1 MILSSSDI
9 LRVLGGDVIIRQ
21 EAKLAIVDGKPGIGT
36 EDTVYIYVDKYP
48 TVDEFEATWKIWVQD
63 NSGMGEYVLKAM
75 TVLLPSFDF
84 AGGYYTTRDFASER
98 TVVKTEAEKQL
109 EKLEAERSEY
119 KKGFEGLSESV
130 QSRLKG
136 VRDGIDGRDGKDGAQ
151 GLPGR
156 DGKDGKD
163 GRDGRDLVAT
173 EAELFD
179 LNDVEQ
185 VLQLE
190 PGQVLTWDGTKWT
203 NLYVRQMSS
212 VGAGGGGGINVE
224 GAQDG
229 QFLQY
234 NGTTGEWEAVTVAP
248 GGGVEEAPQDGGYY
262 VRHNGQ
268 WIDLGTALGAYEGR
282 DFDGGNFTDGT
293 SDSIDN
299 QDLDGGVFTP

>member
-9 LRVLGGDVIIRQ
+9 LRILGGDAIIRQ
-21 EAKLAIVDGKPGIGT
+21 EAKLVIVDGRPGIGT

-48 TVDEFEATWKIWVQD
+48 TIDEFEATWKIWVQD
-63 NSGMGEYVLKAM
+63 NSGMGEYVLQAM

-84 AGGYYTTRDFASER
+84 AGSNYTTKDFASER

-109 EKLEAERSEY
+109 EKLEVERSEY

-130 QSRLKG
+130 QSRLEG
-136 VRDGIDGRDGKDGAQ
+136 VRDGIDGKDGKDGAQ

-156 DGKDGKD
+156 DGRD
-163 GRDGRDLVAT
+163 GRDGKDLVAT

-185 VLQLE
+185 GLQME
-190 PGQVLTWDGTKWT
+190 PGQVLTWDGAKWT

-212 VGAGGGGGINVE
+212 VGGAGGGTGGGI
-224 GAQDG
+224 
-229 QFLQY
+229 
-234 NGTTGEWEAVTVAP
+234 
-248 GGGVEEAPQDGGYY
+248 EEAPQDGGFY

-268 WIDLGTALGAYEGR
+268 WIDLGTAITAYEGR